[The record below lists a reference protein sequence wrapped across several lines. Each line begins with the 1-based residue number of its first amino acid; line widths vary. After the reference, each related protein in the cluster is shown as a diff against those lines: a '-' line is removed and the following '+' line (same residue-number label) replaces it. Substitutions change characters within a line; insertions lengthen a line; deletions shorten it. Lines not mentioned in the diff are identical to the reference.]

1 MKKRTSILLIALV
14 IAVLFAFGASAC
26 NTNDA
31 VSITENDL
39 VLYYKETADGE
50 TSIFSKAEN
59 YNSRENRLE
68 LTLQVEDSEYDFNA
82 HFKTPTG
89 QKWKLYADREGREQ
103 IATKIVVDFK
113 NGENLFY
120 LVVFDKNETYQKTFV
135 VRIEK
140 KYLVSLTFLKRDGSK
155 MNVFDQ
161 KFTDFIAGSNGEIDQ
176 SSQVI
181 LPGGT
186 TLANLPLYEEEKG
199 YEFRGWLCE
208 QFVVDSPVTNDLTF
222 IPDIH
227 AKTFDCELDVAG
239 GFIADGTNK
248 VTLTFDKADVLPV
261 PSRTGYVF
269 KGWKSDNLGGIFTDE
284 NGNML
289 APLTKELK
297 NEKFTAEW
305 EAKTITL
312 TFDSNG
318 GSAVNPVTAKFGT
331 DVPAIAEP
339 VKEGYTFTGW
349 TPAVPKTMP
358 AEDMSFVA
366 GWKINRHTISFD
378 TDGGN
383 TISPITQDY
392 GTAIAAPANPVKKGY
407 TFKEWSPAVP
417 ETMPDRDVTVTAK
430 WTINKYVVSFD
441 LAGGKIDGKET
452 YEIEQNYNTKVAA
465 PQNPVKTGYTF
476 LGWLNAKGAEQ
487 TFPFTLDA
495 ENVTLTANWKI
506 NTYKLTYK
514 YDIEGKNDDVFD
526 MHYGDEISH
535 VSAPSKTGYE
545 FRRWWATDDNQ
556 YATMPDHDVTFVAQ
570 WTVKQFTITFDYAGG
585 TLDGQNSYTIT
596 ADYGSAVTAPGN
608 PLKEKYT
615 FKGWTRGGVDSD
627 IVSVMPAYDVT
638 YTAKW
643 QINEST
649 ITYLNDGA
657 QYATRKGNVGDAV
670 DKPENPVKKGYTFKG
685 WSANHDVFPNE
696 NVTVE
701 AVWQVN
707 RYNLVYIFNN
717 GSGNTTEP
725 HDYGSTIVPIE
736 NPTKLGYD
744 FDGWKPALPETMPDE
759 NVTVTAQWK
768 IHTHDVV
775 FDAAGGKI
783 NGEGTFTK
791 QYDFGANVTAPSAPV
806 RTGYSFDG
814 WYTAEDKKQSFPFK
828 LDDAGVTL
836 TAKWT
841 INKYTITFALGGGNI
856 DGKTAYSITQDYGT
870 AVTAPAN
877 PVRDGYEFTGWSQDV
892 PEYMPAENITITAGW
907 KKKINIT
914 LNSNGGFFSGGGII
928 KTIGDVMTDTKNLDL
943 GKPESREHYTFIGWA
958 TSANGATIVSDEN
971 GVCASIP
978 DVSGS
983 SLTLWAA
990 WKPIEYTI
998 TLKAKDGQ
1006 SAYGRFTINGVSTT
1020 TIKATI
1026 EDTVIIK
1033 AVANIGYDFVKW
1045 TIDGNDYSV
1054 AEYTLTKITKNT
1066 TAVATFKMLNGTPI
1080 STEGELRAIADNP
1093 SDEYYLTKDIT
1104 LSSEWT
1110 PIASFSGTLDGKNYK
1125 ISGVRFS
1132 TSTGRME
1139 QTGDKGIGLF
1149 CEISASGIVKNLT
1162 LNVNMTIKTYEQQSD
1177 SRLSFGAIAGTNYGL
1192 VENCKVTGNMNALSG
1207 KNVSIHYLN
1216 YLVGGA
1222 VGFNMGVVKAVNSSV
1237 VITVTDACDGNY
1249 PQSGMYVGGV
1259 VGLHGMFTGKEAD
1272 MEKLLI
1278 SDCYAGEA
1286 FTVTSTN
1293 KVSLFAGQAV
1303 GAAYAPINDIKT
1315 AGKLTVKCVTNT
1327 ANLSNAQSVK
1337 NQIFV
1342 GGIAG
1347 VIGGETLTRTYSST
1361 EIVVDATGNARAGG
1375 ICNILSR
1382 YGVSGGVTA
1391 SVYAGTINVQVAPTV
1406 RENGVVASALIGKIC
1421 AYVADTDKLGKLYY
1435 LDSATISADCTY
1447 LNAQGAETEGAKT
1460 TITEI
1465 DGAQVEQL
1473 STNATATW
1481 YRNTLG
1487 FGSDWVFD
1495 NNVPKLTIELN

>member
-26 NTNDA
+26 NTNDT

-68 LTLQVEDSEYDFNA
+68 LTLEVEDSEYDFNA

-103 IATKIVVDFK
+103 IATKVVVDFK

-186 TLANLPLYEEEKG
+186 ALTLLPLYEEEKG

-208 QFVVDSPVTNDLTF
+208 QFGAGAPVTNDLTF

-239 GFIADGTNK
+239 GFIADGTDK

-261 PSRTGYVF
+261 PSRTGYIF

-358 AEDMSFVA
+358 AEDTSFVA

-383 TISPITQDY
+383 TINPITQDY
-392 GTAIAAPANPVKKGY
+392 GTAIVAPANPVKKGY

-506 NTYKLTYK
+506 NTYKLTYQ
-514 YDIEGKNDDVFD
+514 YGIEGKNDDVFD

-556 YATMPDHDVTFVAQ
+556 YVTMPDHDVTFVAQ

-615 FKGWTRGGVDSD
+615 FKGWTLNGVDSD
-627 IVSVMPAYDVT
+627 IVSVMPAYDIT

-670 DKPENPVKKGYTFKG
+670 DKPANPVKKGYTFKG

-736 NPTKLGYD
+736 NPNKLGYD

-783 NGEGTFTK
+783 NGEDTFTK

-828 LDDAGVTL
+828 LGDAGVTL

-870 AVTAPAN
+870 TVTAPAN
-877 PVRDGYEFTGWSQDV
+877 PVREGYEFKEWDREIPT
-892 PEYMPAENITITAGW
+892 EMPAENVTINAVWTKVVTLMLNANEG
-907 KKKINIT
+907 KI
-914 LNSNGGFFSGGGII
+914 GGEDV
-928 KTIGDVMTDTKNLDL
+928 KTIVTKYNATEVIF
-943 GKPESREHYTFIGWA
+943 GIPTRENYIFMGWA
-958 TSANGATIVSDEN
+958 TDQGGNDLITDAT
-971 GVCASIP
+971 GVCASVP
-978 DVSGS
+978 CENDTV
-983 SLTLWAA
+983 LYAA
-990 WKPIEYTI
+990 WNPVKYTVTVRI
-998 TLKAKDGQ
+998 AANQGDWGSVTLNGSKTTLSASIAFNATATAVAIANDGY
-1006 SAYGRFTINGVSTT
+1006 SFDYWTINGTKSSSAAVSYSFSPDKNVTL
-1020 TIKATI
+1020 
-1026 EDTVIIK
+1026 
-1033 AVANIGYDFVKW
+1033 VAYFKSLEGQAISNASDLKNMQS
-1045 TIDGNDYSV
+1045 DG
-1054 AEYTLTKITKNT
+1054 T
-1066 TAVATFKMLNGTPI
+1066 
-1080 STEGELRAIADNP
+1080 
-1093 SDEYYLTKDIT
+1093 YYLKNNIT
-1104 LSSEWT
+1104 LSGNWT
-1110 PIASFSGTLDGKNYK
+1110 PIEGFNGTLDGRGFV
-1125 ISGVRFS
+1125 ISGL
-1132 TSTGRME
+1132 TIKETLE
-1139 QTGDKGIGLF
+1139 KGKITFGLF
-1149 CEISASGIVKNLT
+1149 AELGENAVVKNLKLMSVDILLQT
-1162 LNVNMTIKTYEQQSD
+1162 KNQ
-1177 SRLSFGAIAGTNYGL
+1177 IAGNKGL
-1192 VENCKVTGNMNALSG
+1192 SVGALAGINNGLIENCHVLSG
-1207 KNVSIHYLN
+1207 TVKAQVYTGYNVTTHFTDYM
-1216 YLVGGA
+1216 VGGLCGHNRGTITSSSARNKVA
-1222 VGFNMGVVKAVNSSV
+1222 VSD
-1237 VITVTDACDGNY
+1237 TCDA
-1249 PQSGMYVGGV
+1249 QMFVGGL
-1259 VGLHGMFTGKEAD
+1259 VGLHGSKKEATVLTSKWSITNSYSTATVTID
-1272 MEKLLI
+1272 
-1278 SDCYAGEA
+1278 SDKQFELYAGQ
-1286 FTVTSTN
+1286 V
-1293 KVSLFAGQAV
+1293 L
-1303 GAAYAPINDIKT
+1303 GAAYAPVSDCAAYGSVSISCNDTNTTTNDPNKVYVGGFAGAIGGAKAERIYVSANVLAEGTGNVWT
-1315 AGKLTVKCVTNT
+1315 AGVAGYLDINVSNTYGRVLSAYVSGSITVTTKSAASPN
-1327 ANLSNAQSVK
+1327 NNAQA
-1337 NQIFV
+1337 I
-1342 GGIAG
+1342 
-1347 VIGGETLTRTYSST
+1347 IGYIYATTKTQNCLQNAYYGSLTLDAKCNNFAST
-1361 EIVVDATGNARAGG
+1361 PKDNGTEA
-1375 ICNILSR
+1375 
-1382 YGVSGGVTA
+1382 A
-1391 SVYAGTINVQVAPTV
+1391 STTQTLFFTTIGFDSNLWSYANGTIK
-1406 RENGVVASALIGKIC
+1406 LKI
-1421 AYVADTDKLGKLYY
+1421 
-1435 LDSATISADCTY
+1435 
-1447 LNAQGAETEGAKT
+1447 EG
-1460 TITEI
+1460 
-1465 DGAQVEQL
+1465 
-1473 STNATATW
+1473 
-1481 YRNTLG
+1481 
-1487 FGSDWVFD
+1487 
-1495 NNVPKLTIELN
+1495 

>member
-14 IAVLFAFGASAC
+14 IAALFAFGASAC
-26 NTNDA
+26 NTNDT

-59 YNSRENRLE
+59 YNKQENRLE
-68 LTLQVEDSEYDFNA
+68 LTMEVEDSEYDFNA

-89 QKWKLYADREGREQ
+89 QKWKLYADREGRDQ
-103 IATKIVVDFK
+103 IGTKVVVDFK

-161 KFTDFIAGSNGEIDQ
+161 KFTDFIAGINGEIDQ
-176 SSQVI
+176 SSQII

-186 TLANLPLYEEEKG
+186 TLADLPLYEEEKG

-208 QFVVDSPVTNDLTF
+208 QFVAGAPVTNDLIF
-222 IPDIH
+222 KPDIY

-239 GFIADGTNK
+239 GFIADGTDK

-261 PSRTGYVF
+261 PFRTGYIF

-318 GSAVNPVTAKFGT
+318 GSTINPVTAKFGT

-392 GTAIAAPANPVKKGY
+392 ETAIVAPANPVKKGY
-407 TFKEWSPAVP
+407 TFKEWTPAVP

-452 YEIEQNYNTKVAA
+452 YEIEQNYNAKVAA

-506 NTYKLTYK
+506 NTYKLTYQ
-514 YDIEGKNDDVFD
+514 YGIEGKNDDVFD

-556 YATMPDHDVTFVAQ
+556 YVTMPDHDVTFVAQ

-615 FKGWTRGGVDSD
+615 FKGWTLNGVDSD
-627 IVSVMPAYDVT
+627 IVSVMPAYDIT

-783 NGEGTFTK
+783 NGEDTYTK
-791 QYDFGANVTAPSAPV
+791 QCDFGASVTAPSAPV

-828 LDDAGVTL
+828 LGDAGVTL

-856 DGKTAYSITQDYGT
+856 DGKTAYSINQDYGT

-877 PVRDGYEFTGWSQDV
+877 PVRDGYEFKEWDREIPT
-892 PEYMPAENITITAGW
+892 EMPAENVTINAVWT
-907 KKKINIT
+907 KVVT
-914 LNSNGGFFSGGGII
+914 LTLDANGGKLGGEDV
-928 KTIGDVMTDTKNLDL
+928 KTIVTKYNEKEVIF
-943 GKPESREHYTFIGWA
+943 GIPTRENYIFMGWA
-958 TSANGATIVSDEN
+958 TDRGGNDLITDAT
-971 GVCASIP
+971 GVCASVP
-978 DVSGS
+978 CENDTV
-983 SLTLWAA
+983 LYAA
-990 WKPIEYTI
+990 WASVKNTVTVGVAANQSSFGSV
-998 TLKAKDGQ
+998 TLNGSQTTLSASIAFNVKATAMAIANDGY
-1006 SAYGRFTINGVSTT
+1006 SFDYWTVNGV
-1020 TIKATI
+1020 KDATAAATYSFYP
-1026 EDTVIIK
+1026 DKNVTL
-1033 AVANIGYDFVKW
+1033 VAY
-1045 TIDGNDYSV
+1045 
-1054 AEYTLTKITKNT
+1054 
-1066 TAVATFKMLNGTPI
+1066 FKKLQGTPI
-1080 STEGELRAIADNP
+1080 SKEAELKNMK
-1093 SDEYYLTKDIT
+1093 SDGTYYLKNNIT
-1104 LSSEWT
+1104 LTGNWT
-1110 PIASFSGTLDGKNYK
+1110 PIEGFDGTLDGRGFLIGGLTIKE
-1125 ISGVRFS
+1125 
-1132 TSTGRME
+1132 TL
-1139 QTGDKGIGLF
+1139 DKGKITFGLF
-1149 CEISASGIVKNLT
+1149 AELGENAVVKNL
-1162 LNVNMTIKTYEQQSD
+1162 K
-1177 SRLSFGAIAGTNYGL
+1177 LS
-1192 VENCKVTGNMNALSG
+1192 
-1207 KNVSIHYLN
+1207 
-1216 YLVGGA
+1216 
-1222 VGFNMGVVKAVNSSV
+1222 AVNIDLQTKNQLPS
-1237 VITVTDACDGNY
+1237 
-1249 PQSGMYVGGV
+1249 
-1259 VGLHGMFTGKEAD
+1259 
-1272 MEKLLI
+1272 
-1278 SDCYAGEA
+1278 
-1286 FTVTSTN
+1286 
-1293 KVSLFAGQAV
+1293 KVSLSLGALAGINNGLIENCHVLSGTVKTRVYADYNVTTHFKDYIVGGLCGQNLGQINSSSVQNSVIVDDTCDNWMFVGGLVGLNGDRKEVPNVNNKITDSYSNAIIEISSDKQFELYAGQLL
-1303 GAAYAPINDIKT
+1303 GAAYATVSDC
-1315 AGKLTVKCVTNT
+1315 AAYGSLTVTCTDTTSTKSDPNKVYLGGFAGDLGVKAERIYAK
-1327 ANLSNAQSVK
+1327 ANISAEGTGNVSAA
-1337 NQIFV
+1337 
-1342 GGIAG
+1342 GIAG
-1347 VIGGETLTRTYSST
+1347 IISY
-1361 EIVVDATGNARAGG
+1361 NNAGG
-1375 ICNILSR
+1375 TGRVVSS
-1382 YGVSGGVTA
+1382 YVSGAIVINTKSA
-1391 SVYAGTINVQVAPTV
+1391 STTNNY
-1406 RENGVVASALIGKIC
+1406 ASALTGNIYVVTKNNAC
-1421 AYVADTDKLGKLYY
+1421 LDKAYYGSLTLVATCNNIASTPKDNGT
-1435 LDSATISADCTY
+1435 AA
-1447 LNAQGAETEGAKT
+1447 AKT
-1460 TITEI
+1460 DYSLFFSTI
-1465 DGAQVEQL
+1465 
-1473 STNATATW
+1473 
-1481 YRNTLG
+1481 G
-1487 FGSDWVFD
+1487 FDSNLWSYANGTI
-1495 NNVPKLTIELN
+1495 KLKIEG